1 MKKINIYPIIGE
13 NTLTTED
20 LLKEAQETN
29 HKTIGFNFNFQ
40 KVNQDSHIP
49 EYSRLGDAAM
59 DCYADKDIT
68 VPGFTLEEGCGR
80 ALVPLGFKMALPR
93 GWEAQ
98 IRPRSGLALKNGITI
113 LNTPGT
119 IDENYRGEVGAILLN
134 TTTKPFEVKKGDRVC
149 QMAVRP
155 VHNGTVDSSFIVIPD
170 VVDELDET
178 NRGEGGFG
186 SSGKN

>member
-1 MKKINIYPIIGE
+1 M
-13 NTLTTED
+13 TTEE

-29 HKTIGFNFNFQ
+29 HKTIGFKVKFQ
-40 KVNQDSHIP
+40 KVNEDSRIP

-59 DCYADKDIT
+59 DCYADKDVTI
-68 VPGFTLEEGCGR
+68 PGFTLETGFGR
-80 ALVPLGFKMALPR
+80 ALVPLGFKVALPL

-98 IRPRSGLALKNGITI
+98 VRPRSGLALKEGITI

-119 IDENYRGEVGAILLN
+119 IDENYRGEVGAIVLN
-134 TTTKPFEVKKGDRVC
+134 TTTKPFEVKKGDRIC
-149 QMAVRP
+149 QMVVSPLSNSEQCA
-155 VHNGTVDSSFIVIPD
+155 SFIVMPN

-178 NRGEGGFG
+178 NRGDGGFG

>member
-1 MKKINIYPIIGE
+1 M
-13 NTLTTED
+13 TTED
-20 LLKEAQETN
+20 LLKEARETN
-29 HKTIGFNFNFQ
+29 HKTVGCKIDFQ
-40 KVNQDSHIP
+40 KVNEDSRIP

-59 DCYADKDIT
+59 DCYADKDVT
-68 VPGFTLEEGCGR
+68 VPGFTLEKGCGR
-80 ALVPLGFKMALPR
+80 ALVPLGFKLALPL

-98 IRPRSGLALKNGITI
+98 IRPRSGMALKSGITI

-134 TTTKPFEVKKGDRVC
+134 TTTEPFEVKKGDRVC
-149 QMAVRP
+149 QMVVSPLTPREEFA
-155 VHNGTVDSSFIVIPD
+155 SFIVMPN
-170 VVDELDET
+170 VVTELDET

>member
-1 MKKINIYPIIGE
+1 
-13 NTLTTED
+13 LTTEE

-29 HKTIGFNFNFQ
+29 HKTIGFKVDFQ
-40 KVNQDSHIP
+40 KVNEDSRIP

-59 DCYADKDIT
+59 DCYADKDVT

-80 ALVPLGFKMALPR
+80 ALVPLGFKMALPL
-93 GWEAQ
+93 GWETQ

-149 QMAVRP
+149 QMVVNPLGGNVSSDA
-155 VHNGTVDSSFIVIPD
+155 SFIVMPN
-170 VVDELDET
+170 VVTELDET

>member
-1 MKKINIYPIIGE
+1 M
-13 NTLTTED
+13 TTEE

-29 HKTIGFNFNFQ
+29 HKTIGFKVKFQ
-40 KVNQDSHIP
+40 KVNEDSRIP

-59 DCYADKDIT
+59 DCYADKDVTI
-68 VPGFTLEEGCGR
+68 PGFTLEAGLGR
-80 ALVPLGFKMALPR
+80 ALVPLGFKVALPW

-98 IRPRSGLALKNGITI
+98 VRPRSGLALKEGITI

-119 IDENYRGEVGAILLN
+119 IDENYRGEVGATVLN
-134 TTTKPFEVKKGDRVC
+134 TTTKPFEVKKGDRIC
-149 QMAVRP
+149 QMVVSP
-155 VHNGTVDSSFIVIPD
+155 LTPNGNCVSFIVMPN
-170 VVDELDET
+170 VVTELDET

>member
-1 MKKINIYPIIGE
+1 M
-13 NTLTTED
+13 
-20 LLKEAQETN
+20 
-29 HKTIGFNFNFQ
+29 
-40 KVNQDSHIP
+40 
-49 EYSRLGDAAM
+49 
-59 DCYADKDIT
+59 
-68 VPGFTLEEGCGR
+68 
-80 ALVPLGFKMALPR
+80 
-93 GWEAQ
+93 
-98 IRPRSGLALKNGITI
+98 KNGITI